1 MRLSPVLVDVVSIL
15 VVGVLAGLGKL
26 SAELASGTILAI
38 LAGRM
43 KPVNGSDGGTE
54 EKSGGDKSAPPTTKR
69 SDSMHFE
76 GDEPPSGFLTILTAP
91 LLALKSAAHQH

>member
-1 MRLSPVLVDVVSIL
+1 MRLSPVLVDVVSVL

-43 KPVNGSDGGTE
+43 KPVNG
-54 EKSGGDKSAPPTTKR
+54 GDPAAPTTDQGSSSSPAAPR
-69 SDSMHFE
+69 RTDSIHFE
-76 GDEPPSGFLTILTAP
+76 GEAPSGLLTILTAP
-91 LLALKSAAHQH
+91 LLALKSAASHP